1 MTRTVAE
8 AGRRHTLYAIET
20 SRPEGPQ
27 QLDRGGPGAQDPAD
41 LRGCAPPRLGVHVRP
56 TREPPP
62 QPRPVQL
69 SDTQRTETF
78 SDGVF
83 AIAITLLVLNLA
95 TPHHPPGQLLDFLI
109 RQWPAYLAYCTSFL
123 FIGVIW
129 FNHHQVFTRI
139 RYVDRGVHVGN
150 LAILFT
156 TAVLPFPTEVV
167 ATAVQEGDP
176 FDARIAVAFYAIAA
190 ALMCSSWLLL
200 FWHVARREHLIHE
213 EVDSAFFEYE
223 QIRAAV
229 GVGLYLGAGVA
240 GWLITPVLALAVFTL
255 LPIFYWSTSE
265 GMSDV
270 PPRLRR
276 MLSR

>member
-1 MTRTVAE
+1 MA
-8 AGRRHTLYAIET
+8 
-20 SRPEGPQ
+20 
-27 QLDRGGPGAQDPAD
+27 
-41 LRGCAPPRLGVHVRP
+41 LRQRIAVRVRP

-62 QPRPVQL
+62 QSRPVQL

-95 TPHHPPGQLLDFLI
+95 TPNHPAGQLLNVLI

-139 RYVDRGVHVGN
+139 RFVDRGLHVGN

-176 FDARIAVAFYAIAA
+176 TDERVAVAFYAIAA
-190 ALMCSSWLLL
+190 ALMCSSWLLF
-200 FWHVARREHLIHE
+200 FWQVSRRDHLVHE
-213 EVDSAFFEYE
+213 NVDSAYFRYE
-223 QIRAAV
+223 RLRATV
-229 GVGLYLGAGVA
+229 GVALYLGSAIG
-240 GWLITPVLALAVFTL
+240 GWLITPVLALPVFAG
-255 LPIFYWSTSE
+255 LPIFFWSTSE
-265 GMSDV
+265 GITDIPMRWRR
-270 PPRLRR
+270 PRGRG
-276 MLSR
+276 

>member
-1 MTRTVAE
+1 LG
-8 AGRRHTLYAIET
+8 GRR
-20 SRPEGPQ
+20 
-27 QLDRGGPGAQDPAD
+27 PG
-41 LRGCAPPRLGVHVRP
+41 
-56 TREPPP
+56 
-62 QPRPVQL
+62 
-69 SDTQRTETF
+69 S
-78 SDGVF
+78 
-83 AIAITLLVLNLA
+83 
-95 TPHHPPGQLLDFLI
+95 LDFLI

-139 RYVDRGVHVGN
+139 RYVDRGLHVGN

-176 FDARIAVAFYAIAA
+176 LDARIAVAFYAIAA

-229 GVGLYLGAGVA
+229 GVGLYVGAGVA

-255 LPIFYWSTSE
+255 PVFYWSTSE